1 MRKCCEMPRYTMARK
16 VKQVT
21 VAGNTPCSWA
31 NFDLNAVIED
41 AADT

>member
-1 MRKCCEMPRYTMARK
+1 MARK